1 MQKQFI
7 QQKTNHTKG
16 SSPLP
21 LNPFPLPHSF
31 AGPPTAFGSG
41 HTTGQV
47 IHHPVLLWT
56 AFSIEGL
63 TVRKALLSQGN
74 PSLRKI
80 RVVDHPMGQRD
91 MTQAETRK
99 ELTREACLVLCLL
112 HLHGNMCRLSG
123 RSTRNTRESPVIPIT
138 PDQAA

>member
-21 LNPFPLPHSF
+21 LYPFRLPHSF

-41 HTTGQV
+41 HTAGQV

-56 AFSIEGL
+56 AFSTEGL
-63 TVRKALLSQGN
+63 TIWKALLSQGN

-80 RVVDHPMGQRD
+80 RVVDHPMGQWY

-99 ELTREACLVLCLL
+99 EPPR
-112 HLHGNMCRLSG
+112 
-123 RSTRNTRESPVIPIT
+123 
-138 PDQAA
+138 